1 MSLQEQIRKDMVNAM
16 KTRETEKVSIL
27 RVVAGEFGRVMTD
40 VSKQLSDEEVLK
52 VLKRMAENAKEL
64 GNVSEFEILD
74 SYLPKMLEPKEIKV
88 IVENIIETNG
98 FDSMKQMGQ
107 VMGKIK
113 QNKESQLI
121 DMKVASTY
129 IKEML
134 S

>member
-1 MSLQEQIRKDMVNAM
+1 MGLQKQIRNDMVNAM

-27 RVVAGEFGRVMTD
+27 RVVAGEFGRTM
-40 VSKQLSDEEVLK
+40 SGGKQLSDEEVLK
-52 VLKRMAENAKEL
+52 VLRRMAENAKEL

-74 SYLPKMLEPKEIKV
+74 NYLPQMLEPKDVKV

-113 QNKESQLI
+113 QNKESSLI
-121 DMKVASTY
+121 DMKVASTLV
-129 IKEML
+129 KEIL